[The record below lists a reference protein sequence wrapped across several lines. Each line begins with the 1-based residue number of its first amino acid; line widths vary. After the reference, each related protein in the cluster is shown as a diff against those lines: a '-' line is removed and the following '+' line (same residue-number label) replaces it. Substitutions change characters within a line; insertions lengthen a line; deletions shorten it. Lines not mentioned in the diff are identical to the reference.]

1 MSFRQAVEMVK
12 SAPARGADR
21 PTVIFDFDGTLADTL
36 SAIIGIVNDHA
47 DEFHILPL
55 NDRDVEGLR
64 GLSNLDILRKYRI
77 PLTRLPGL
85 LLRSQKELHDRMHEV
100 KLFPGIRDLVLALK
114 AEGVQMGILTSNS
127 RENVHKLLRQSD
139 LDVFDFIHSESNFFG
154 KNRAL
159 NHLMRTRGLKPG
171 KVVYVGDETRDI
183 EACRRAMIPVISVSW
198 GFHRPDL
205 LSTLLPDYLID
216 TPGEI
221 LAIVLG

>member
-1 MSFRQAVEMVK
+1 VSFLQVVETIE
-12 SAPARGADR
+12 SAPVRGADR

-47 DEFHILPL
+47 DEFHIQPL

-64 GLSNLDILRKYRI
+64 GLSNLEILRKYNI

-127 RENVHKLLRQSD
+127 RENVHQLLRQRD

-159 NHLMRTRGLKPG
+159 SHLMRTRGLKPD
-171 KVVYVGDETRDI
+171 KVVYVGDEARDI
-183 EACRRAMIPVISVSW
+183 EASRRVSIRVIAVSW
-198 GFHRPDL
+198 GFHRRDVL
-205 LSTLLPDYLID
+205 LKQGPDYMVD
-216 TPGEI
+216 SPDEI